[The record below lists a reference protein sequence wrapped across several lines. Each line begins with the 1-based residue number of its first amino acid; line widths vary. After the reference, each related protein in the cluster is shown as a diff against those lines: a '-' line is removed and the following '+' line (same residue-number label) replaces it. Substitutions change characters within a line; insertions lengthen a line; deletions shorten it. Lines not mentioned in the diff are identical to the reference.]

1 MPGESLNENE
11 QPRHEIFINELSERL
26 ENPIHKRVLKAYHS
40 PDPVRAME
48 TELGKI
54 LLEVLENED

>member
-1 MPGESLNENE
+1 MPSESLGENK
-11 QPRHEIFINELSERL
+11 QSRHEIYINELSERL
-26 ENPIHKRVLKAYHS
+26 ENPLHKRVLKAYNS

-48 TELGKI
+48 AELGKI